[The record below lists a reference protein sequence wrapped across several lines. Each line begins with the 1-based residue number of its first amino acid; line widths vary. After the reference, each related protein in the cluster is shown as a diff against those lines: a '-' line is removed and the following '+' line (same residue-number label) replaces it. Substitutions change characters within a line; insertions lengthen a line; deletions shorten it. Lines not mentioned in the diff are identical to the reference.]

1 MNDCV
6 RILSIDGGGIRGII
20 PAMVLSELER
30 RTGRPI
36 ASLFDLIAG
45 TSTGGLLALGL
56 AVGDESGK
64 PKYKASDMIALY
76 REEAQ
81 TIFPRNFFKEALATF
96 AGPKY
101 PEVGIEGVLKSRFGS
116 ARLKDALTDVLI
128 TSYDLERGEA
138 ILFKSREAKID
149 SQQDYP
155 MWQLA
160 RGTSAAPTYFSPI
173 KVVPDDPNLP
183 YLALIDGGVYANNP
197 ALTAYA
203 EAVKHH
209 LEPDTQIVVVSLG
222 TGALTHRIPYE
233 DAVRW
238 GALEWAVP
246 ILNILFDEGSAGV
259 DRVMR
264 RLLDVASDPP
274 AYFRFQ
280 GDLDP
285 SDDAMDNASAQ
296 NIQALQN
303 VAESILVDQADEL
316 AAVCARLVRDA
327 DLRAK
332 KAPVVS

>member
-20 PAMVLSELER
+20 PAMLLAEIER

-36 ASLFDLIAG
+36 ASMFDLIAG
-45 TSTGGLLALGL
+45 TSTGGLLSLGL
-56 AVGDESGK
+56 VVGDDSGK
-64 PKYKASDMIALY
+64 PRFNASDMVALY
-76 REEAQ
+76 RDEAQ
-81 TIFPRNFFKEALATF
+81 TIFPRNFFKQALATF

-101 PEVGIEGVLKSRFGS
+101 PDVGIDGVLQSRFGA

-138 ILFKSREAKID
+138 ILFKSREAKLD
-149 SQQDYP
+149 SHQDFP
-155 MWQLA
+155 MWQVA

-173 KVVPDDPNLP
+173 KVVPEDPNLP

-209 LEPDTQIVVVSLG
+209 LEPDTRILVVSLG
-222 TGALTHRIPYE
+222 TGALTHRISYE

-264 RLLDVASDPP
+264 RLLDVACDPP
-274 AYFRFQ
+274 AYYRFQ

-285 SDDAMDNASAQ
+285 SDDAMDNASPE
-296 NIQALQN
+296 NIHALQN
-303 VAESILVDQADEL
+303 VAESIIQDQAEALD
-316 AAVCARLVRDA
+316 AVCARLVHDA
-327 DLRAK
+327 EEKTK
-332 KAPVVS
+332 KAPAGG